1 MSQTYSTSL
10 TTLAVLERAG
20 QEDRAF
26 RAADIRESLGLTR
39 GQLFAHLVTLR
50 EAGWLEHLPDSTFR
64 LSLKA
69 RHLGER
75 ALAQAGIG
83 ERVRPVMEEL
93 TGSVMEAVSLAV
105 IDGDVARIVERV
117 EPDRAVLADSTFEG
131 RMNLRHSASGRVLLA
146 WGSPAKVRALRA
158 SGVDVPGDDELDA
171 IKEHGYALSDTGIGL
186 ETVAVAVPVF
196 DAGGAVFA
204 ALSII
209 GPVGRFDPAQALGEL
224 TAAAAR
230 MNELHTGLGAER

>member
-20 QEDRAF
+20 REGRAF

-69 RHLGER
+69 HHLGQR

-93 TGSVMEAVSLAV
+93 TMAVMEAVSLAV
-105 IDGDVARIVERV
+105 IEGETARIVQRV
-117 EPDRAVLADSTFEG
+117 EPDRAVVADSTYES
-131 RMNLRHSASGRVLLA
+131 RMDLRHSASGRVLLA
-146 WGSPAKVRALRA
+146 WGNATSVEALRA
-158 SGVDVPGDDELDA
+158 SGVDVPGDDELAA
-171 IKEHGYALSDTGIGL
+171 IRSLGHALSDTDLGL

-196 DAGGAVFA
+196 DARGVATA

-209 GPVGRFDPAQALGEL
+209 GPVSRFDPHRALDDL
-224 TAAAAR
+224 RAAAAR
-230 MNELHTGLGAER
+230 INELQTGGDAR